1 MMQLIGHYTVGRYT
15 GTIENQSGPVWYYL
29 PVFVLAFF
37 PWIAFFPSSLAYVR
51 LRVRG
56 NDDVARWLRLA
67 CCWLVLPFIFFSFAQ
82 TKLPNYIALELPA
95 PAIFAGLYL
104 DDAVRRARSRSALV
118 ASAIVPVFIL
128 LLALALVVFSRN
140 NRLTAAFDQLAI
152 HLVYVGAA
160 IFAGALVAFFC
171 FSARTERS
179 RAMAPYALGI
189 SMLFALAFIALL
201 ALPQAEAFK
210 PVPPLAQ
217 IINAQRRP
225 GDAVGIFHVSGG
237 NALVFYTRPRVW
249 VFVGPH
255 DPNPGGTGVSPRTV
269 ICSAPRTWLIAPA
282 KGATPTFG
290 HGRRTVAT
298 RGKAVLYLY
307 EGHPCGGIASGG

>member
-1 MMQLIGHYTVGRYT
+1 VQLIGHYTFGRYT

-51 LRVRG
+51 LHVFG

-67 CCWLVLPFIFFSFAQ
+67 CCWLVVPFVFFSFAQ

-104 DDAVRRARSRSALV
+104 DDAVRRPRSRSALV
-118 ASAIVPVFIL
+118 ASAIVPIFIL
-128 LLALALVVFSRN
+128 LLAVALAVFSRN

-160 IFAGALVAFFC
+160 VFAGALVAFFC
-171 FSARTERS
+171 FYAPTERRRS
-179 RAMAPYALGI
+179 AAPYALGI

-210 PVPPLAQ
+210 PVPQLAK
-217 IINAQRRP
+217 IIDARRRP

-237 NALVFYTRPRVW
+237 NALVFYTRPHVW

-255 DPNPGGTGVSPRTV
+255 DPNPGGVGVSPRTV
-269 ICSAPRTWLIAPA
+269 ICSAARTWLIAPA
-282 KGATPTFG
+282 SGPTPTFG

-298 RGKAVLYLY
+298 SGKAVLYLY
-307 EGHPCGGIASGG
+307 EGRPCGGIAAGE